1 MPSLILRHNGRS
13 RARKREA
20 GEEVE
25 EECEDGEK
33 KQLKVERCSFAESK
47 SKREKKKGDL
57 FAGHYSLSKGQEKIS
72 LCFR

>member
-20 GEEVE
+20 GEEVK

-47 SKREKKKGDL
+47 SKREKKERRL
-57 FAGHYSLSKGQEKIS
+57 VCRSL
-72 LCFR
+72 